1 MKYLITESKLKQT
14 LFKYYDSI
22 FEDWYFVENGDWE
35 GVSVPKYE
43 GQILVGFQKNYPE
56 TGYYFGNGININLI
70 QGLFGLS
77 IDDQKEYLKEY
88 VEEKFNLKFD
98 TLM

>member
-35 GVSVPKYE
+35 GVSVPKYNGE
-43 GQILVGFQKNYPE
+43 LLIGYKKDDPNILNSPYQAVNHFLKVFENKYK
-56 TGYYFGNGININLI
+56 L
-70 QGLFGLS
+70 LS
-77 IDDQKEYLKEY
+77 ITYRVFL
-88 VEEKFNLKFD
+88 EKI
-98 TLM
+98 